1 MSATAL
7 RPVDARAE
15 RRRQLTAQLAEVTR
29 ELLALE
35 RAEQRRPTIVEPPAA
50 ELAAYNPLATR
61 AQRVRAWASDQ
72 GLPCGKAGR
81 IPVAVLT
88 AYTEAHPDEDQGA
101 TP

>member
-1 MSATAL
+1 MTLAAL
-7 RPVDARAE
+7 HPRDVRAA
-15 RRRQLTAQLAEVTR
+15 RRRELTRQLAEVTR

-35 RAEQRRPTIVEPPAA
+35 RADQRIPTVIEPPAA

-72 GLPCGKAGR
+72 GLTCGKAGR
-81 IPVAVLT
+81 IPATILA
-88 AYTEAHPDEDQGA
+88 AYNAAHPDDPQDV

>member
-1 MSATAL
+1 MTLAAI
-7 RPVDARAE
+7 RPVDARAA
-15 RRRQLTAQLAEVTR
+15 RRRELTRQLAEVTR

-35 RAEQRRPTIVEPPAA
+35 RAEQRIPTVVEPPAA

-72 GLPCGKAGR
+72 GLACGKAGR
-81 IPVAVLT
+81 IPAAILA
-88 AYTEAHPDEDQGA
+88 AYAAAHPDEEP